1 MTDPLSLT
9 LLNIASSIASLS
21 GRGVFDMIS
30 AIRKTDY
37 NRQMARRLMETYET
51 VKQPNDPLVG
61 QWSLRQWSYKIPKNI
76 EEIAT
81 YHPSNFDVQGDMRI
95 LYYDPSLKIWHG
107 FMSLRYTHKNILLK
121 SKRNFVGIY
130 RVELKRSSKSKFH
143 GYSEIIDRKPRNK
156 KKIHKGDFS
165 DFAIKGREFIG
176 EFANVESAAVLPSIA
191 KPVKFHGPLRL
202 DSNLME
208 VLSLTK

>member
-1 MTDPLSLT
+1 
-9 LLNIASSIASLS
+9 LNIAGSVASLS

-37 NRQMARRLMETYET
+37 NRQMAKRLMKVYET

-61 QWSLRQWSYKIPKNI
+61 QWSLRQWSYKIPKTI
-76 EEIAT
+76 KEIAT

-95 LYYDPSLKIWHG
+95 LYYDPSKKIWHG

-121 SKRNFVGIY
+121 RKRNFVGIY
-130 RVELKRSSKSKFH
+130 RVEFERSPKSKFH
-143 GYSEIIDRKPRNK
+143 GYSEIIDRKPKNK
-156 KKIHKGDFS
+156 KKFHKGDFS
-165 DFAIKGREFIG
+165 DFAIRGREFTG
-176 EFANVESAAVLPSIA
+176 EFTNIESTAVPPAIA
-191 KPVKFHGPLRL
+191 KPITFQGPLQL

-208 VLSLTK
+208 ILSLTK